1 MHEAVARLNVEGLR
15 DFCDYVAADVTKGL
29 EVVASSFEHLLAKH
43 LKVPLDLFTS
53 NLTEDP
59 SFSRTG
65 FRLELKVL
73 CSEMQKA
80 APLAFQKLSDVPG
93 LPAAR
98 ENDLR
103 AFSDCDKKLE
113 LVNQTLTSTSMKEFR
128 SNICATFC
136 DTSQESMCQPECL
149 DRVLGFLVLPKTM
162 LLQVLEES
170 SPGTSFAA
178 AARTSEEVV

>member
-1 MHEAVARLNVEGLR
+1 MSAWTGYTQRDASAVFLEVAGATRDALIQRRTSEGRAVAELMHEAVARLNVEGLR

-59 SFSRTG
+59 SFSSHDLSGPETESSG
-65 FRLELKVL
+65 LELKVL

-93 LPAAR
+93 TQIPAGSR
-98 ENDLR
+98 
-103 AFSDCDKKLE
+103 K
-113 LVNQTLTSTSMKEFR
+113 
-128 SNICATFC
+128 
-136 DTSQESMCQPECL
+136 
-149 DRVLGFLVLPKTM
+149 
-162 LLQVLEES
+162 
-170 SPGTSFAA
+170 
-178 AARTSEEVV
+178 